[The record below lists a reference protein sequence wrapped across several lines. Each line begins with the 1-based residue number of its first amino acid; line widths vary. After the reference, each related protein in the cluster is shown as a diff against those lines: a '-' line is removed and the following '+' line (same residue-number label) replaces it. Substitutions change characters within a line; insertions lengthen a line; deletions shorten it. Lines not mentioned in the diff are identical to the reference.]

1 MDADSQPNDWQ
12 VKELSGCGPICTGAR
27 VLCQAPGMQQ
37 QARQIPGPH
46 GGGRRVNKQA
56 TETVQIVSHAQGRGS
71 GGECQAGMCDLP
83 GVGRGPGVSPTCTS
97 M

>member
-46 GGGRRVNKQA
+46 GGGQRVSKQA
-56 TETVQIVSHAQGRGS
+56 TETFQIVITKAEGEKESARLGCVTSQGW
-71 GGECQAGMCDLP
+71 GEALG
-83 GVGRGPGVSPTCTS
+83 
-97 M
+97 